1 MPGFAPPVSDER
13 SALTAYLAHQRR
25 ALRVTAHG
33 LTDAQARSTASA
45 GELSIGG
52 LIKHAAR
59 CETFWTDLIVHGDRG
74 PRRAADESDAD
85 EFHLAPHESL
95 AWALAEHAA
104 AAERT
109 DAVIAGVADLGQ
121 AVPVPRGLPWFPAE
135 VGEWS
140 VRWVLLHLIEET
152 ARHGGHADVIREAV
166 DGATHYPLLAA
177 AEAWPDPWFRP
188 WEPPAGTGRPTPA
201 PDSPGLSGGA
211 GAAAGGRVAAC
222 AADTLPPAA
231 PRS

>member
-1 MPGFAPPVSDER
+1 MPGFAPPVADER
-13 SALTAYLAHQRR
+13 TALTAYLAHQRR

-33 LTDAQARSTASA
+33 LTDEQARMTASA

-59 CETFWTDLIVHGDRG
+59 CETFWTDLILRQQRG
-74 PRRAADESDAD
+74 PQRKADESDDD
-85 EFHLAPHESL
+85 EFRLAPEETL
-95 AWALAEHAA
+95 AWALAAHAE

-109 DAVIAGVADLGQ
+109 DAVIAGVPDLGQ

-135 VGEWS
+135 VEEWS

-152 ARHGGHADVIREAV
+152 ARHGGHADVIRESI
-166 DGATHYPLLAA
+166 DGATLYPLLAV

-188 WEPPAGTGRPTPA
+188 WEPGR
-201 PDSPGLSGGA
+201 
-211 GAAAGGRVAAC
+211 
-222 AADTLPPAA
+222 
-231 PRS
+231 